1 MRLRV
6 LNDIVSKKRQ
16 AKILAAITAK
26 NWGEC
31 NESGGENNGKMVNLK
46 LPLLALYLKIES

>member
-1 MRLRV
+1 MIL
-6 LNDIVSKKRQ
+6 SAKRDKQ
-16 AKILAAITAK
+16 KISAAITAK

-46 LPLLALYLKIES
+46 SSPLALNLKIES